1 MLINILLHPFWSPFG
16 PLLGPFSP
24 PLSPFYIYIYIYIYL
39 YIYIPIAF
47 HLKSRAAS
55 NLELQPTRFLC
66 YRARTGLCY
75 RARTSLSGPAGYG
88 EFQPAGLACYRA
100 AKCLAGPAIIW
111 LTWLVCYRAA
121 TTSHHPVEPCPPP
134 ADIACK
140 GEPKSHQGLSRETAT
155 RHFTLGRRYRHARVE
170 AVRRAPSR
178 C

>member
-16 PLLGPFSP
+16 PLLGPFSA
-24 PLSPFYIYIYIYIYL
+24 PLSPFYISI